1 MKRLTSIALVSGMS
15 LTMTAV
21 ATSAQPSTDATGH
34 WEGTINTPD
43 QALAVVVDVA
53 RQENGTW
60 IGAISIP
67 SQGVK
72 GFALSPM
79 NVEGNTATFGMKGI
93 PGDPTFKGTIGA
105 DPRTIAG
112 DFTQGGATMPFTL
125 AWKGE
130 PKIEA
135 PPKSSP
141 ISKELEGSW
150 QGALNVQGNTLRL
163 VLDLTTEAGSGRATL
178 TSLDQNNAKIPVAQ
192 VVQTAAKITLLVT
205 AIGASYEGVATN
217 EAIEGTWSQSGQ
229 KFPLVFKRASK

>member
-1 MKRLTSIALVSGMS
+1 
-15 LTMTAV
+15 
-21 ATSAQPSTDATGH
+21 
-34 WEGTINTPD
+34 
-43 QALAVVVDVA
+43 VDWDHQ
-53 RQENGTW
+53 RSEPGL
-60 IGAISIP
+60 
-67 SQGVK
+67 K

-93 PGDPTFKGTIGA
+93 PGDPMFKGTIGA

-130 PKIEA
+130 PKIEP

-150 QGALNVQGNTLRL
+150 QGTLNVQGNTLRL

-205 AIGASYEGVATN
+205 AIGASYEGVATGG
-217 EAIEGTWSQSGQ
+217 AIEGTWSQSGQ